1 MLCSLYIRDIQTA
14 PMNQFTTLE
23 AFVVGV
29 EDSATLLKLYIER
42 IRRAPH
48 HPAYHL
54 AVCEHT
60 DELLAATR
68 ELRRAPGGL
77 PPARLAGVETL
88 LALAEAAAALA
99 LRLASFPPER
109 FTAGLDG
116 LSQATTCFVDVVRSF
131 SGEDSSPDVSLAGHI
146 TQRLQAL
153 LSVETPP
160 PSSATTTQ
168 HARRITTE
176 VTFDGHEDPFDDLA
190 VDTDDD
196 FLDDVIGSLEG
207 AFDAAIHSAAEI
219 GAPDKL
225 WQGEVVEPSIPPEVR
240 QLFTE
245 IAAGYTQP
253 IKDFI
258 AELRKGGFA
267 RDWLTACRPAV
278 ASLRRAS
285 ESIDFTDLSSRLERL
300 ESALLQDHTEGDR
313 RRYGRHWKL
322 RVLSAYADLENYLPN
337 AFLIPP
343 AVASP
348 ESIIVTTL
356 LKQVAGVGQ
365 RTTQKLF
372 AAGMSR
378 IESYTTGLPSDIAL
392 AAGIKR
398 ALAERI
404 CERFQAYLRARET
417 TSADLQARLLALI
430 EELKQRQF
438 EFKRATLEAWYR
450 RADSTEK
457 KRCRKARQ
465 EVMWRINIALV
476 ELDQLDT
483 LHEIRHAVF
492 DKRISRLEALATS
505 FPERP

>member
-1 MLCSLYIRDIQTA
+1 MSR
-14 PMNQFTTLE
+14 FTTLE

-29 EDSATLLKLYIER
+29 EDSTTLLKLYLER

-60 DELLAATR
+60 DELLTAVR
-68 ELRRAPGGL
+68 ELRRASGEL
-77 PPARLAGVETL
+77 SPALVEGVDAL

-99 LRLASFPPER
+99 LRLAVLTPER
-109 FTAGLDG
+109 LTTGLDG
-116 LSQATTCFVDVVRSF
+116 LAQATACFVDMVRSF
-131 SGEDSSPDVSLAGHI
+131 SGETAAPDLSLAWHI
-146 TQRLQAL
+146 TRRLQAL
-153 LSVETPP
+153 LSAEQ
-160 PSSATTTQ
+160 PSSTSPSTTQ
-168 HARRITTE
+168 NIRRITTE

-207 AFDAAIHSAAEI
+207 AFDAVIHEEPAQL
-219 GAPDKL
+219 GDRL
-225 WQGEVVEPSIPPEVR
+225 WSEEQPEADTPPEVK

-245 IAAGYTQP
+245 IAAGYIQP

-258 AELRKGGFA
+258 AELRKGSFT
-267 RDWLTACRPAV
+267 RDWLEACRPAV
-278 ASLRRAS
+278 VNLRRAS
-285 ESIDFTDLSSRLERL
+285 ETIEFTDLSGRLERL

-322 RVLSAYADLENYLPN
+322 RVLSAYADLEAYLP
-337 AFLIPP
+337 ATFFIPP
-343 AVASP
+343 AAASS

-356 LKQVAGVGQ
+356 LKQVEGVGQ
-365 RTTQKLF
+365 RTIQKLF

-378 IESYTTGLPSDIAL
+378 LESYTTGLPSDIAL

-404 CERFQAYLRARET
+404 YERFHTYLRARKAT
-417 TSADLQARLLALI
+417 NADLQARFLALV

-438 EFKRATLEAWYR
+438 EFKRATLEEWYR
-450 RADSTEK
+450 RTDSTEK

-465 EVMWRINIALV
+465 QVMWQINIALV
-476 ELDQLDT
+476 ELEQLDV
-483 LHEIRHAVF
+483 LHEIRNAVF
-492 DKRISRLEALATS
+492 DKRIRRLEELAAAL
-505 FPERP
+505 PRPS

>member
-1 MLCSLYIRDIQTA
+1 
-14 PMNQFTTLE
+14 MNRFTTLE

-60 DELLAATR
+60 DELLTATR
-68 ELRRAPGGL
+68 DLRRAAGDV
-77 PPARLAGVETL
+77 PPALLEGIEAL

-99 LRLASFPPER
+99 LRLSGFAPER
-109 FTAGLDG
+109 LVAGLDG
-116 LSQATTCFVDVVRSF
+116 LSQATSCFVDVVRSF
-131 SGEDSSPDVSLAGHI
+131 SGETLGPDVSLAGHI
-146 TQRLQAL
+146 TQRLQTL
-153 LSVETPP
+153 LSAEA
-160 PSSATTTQ
+160 PSATSATTTQ

-207 AFDAAIHSAAEI
+207 AFDAAVHSATAELP
-219 GAPDKL
+219 APEGF
-225 WQGEVVEPSIPPEVR
+225 WQDRATEFSIPPEVR

-267 RDWLTACRPAV
+267 RDWLVACRPAV

-300 ESALLQDHTEGDR
+300 ESALLQDHNESDR

-322 RVLSAYADLENYLPN
+322 RVLSAYADLETYLPN

-343 AVASP
+343 AATSS
-348 ESIIVTTL
+348 ESIIVNTL

-365 RTTQKLF
+365 RTIQKLF

-378 IESYTTGLPSDIAL
+378 IESYATGLPSDIAL

-404 CERFQAYLRARET
+404 CERVQAYLRARET
-417 TSADLQARLLALI
+417 TDADLQARLIALV

-438 EFKRATLEAWYR
+438 EFKRATLEEWYR
-450 RADSTEK
+450 RSDSTEK

-483 LHEIRHAVF
+483 LHEIRNAIF
-492 DKRISRLEALATS
+492 DKRISRLEELTKA
-505 FPERP
+505 FPKQR